1 MVIHTILLIAGIICL
16 VAAIVLV
23 LWPRW
28 VAAVPA
34 FLGLVLMHYSYYID
48 VKTMTF
54 IFWGL
59 AALIT
64 VGLFYLS
71 PKGEPDGQRASNLYV
86 GLGAMA
92 GGMLGILLAPRVMVL
107 GVILGA
113 AMGQL
118 AYSRTPAGND
128 KTVGRRRLYR
138 RQYAGEAA
146 LFRAVRRVAD
156 RRHSIYAAEPEKAA
170 GMNIDAPDAKVSGA
184 FCAICYCL
192 DAWKYMGIL
201 T

>member
-1 MVIHTILLIAGIICL
+1 M
-16 VAAIVLV
+16 LV

-64 VGLFYLS
+64 MGLFYLS

-118 AYSRTPAGND
+118 AYSRTPAGKWMLNPSSMFWRYFLA
-128 KTVGRRRLYR
+128 KCLPAIV
-138 RQYAGEAA
+138 
-146 LFRAVRRVAD
+146 AVAIVCIAVM
-156 RRHSIYAAEPEKAA
+156 
-170 GMNIDAPDAKVSGA
+170 GVVID
-184 FCAICYCL
+184 
-192 DAWKYMGIL
+192 
-201 T
+201 